1 MAIQSISEFVGSY
14 TEKDITSENFELEN
28 PRTLE
33 VRLNNQMVWSKAGAM
48 IARKGNVKFTR
59 QGILE
64 QGLGTLLKKAISS
77 EGLTLMKMEG
87 QGRVYL
93 ADQGKKIT
101 LLRLENETIFVN
113 GNDILALEQSVDYK
127 ITMMK
132 KIAGMLSGG
141 LFNMKLSGSGIIA
154 MTTHY
159 EPLTLKVSR
168 ETGPVFTDPNATVA
182 WSGSLAPEI
191 TADISLGTLF
201 GRSSGETVQMKFAGE
216 GWVVVQPYEEV
227 YYGTAG

>member
-1 MAIQSISEFVGSY
+1 MAIQSIREFTASC

-33 VRLNNQMVWSKAGAM
+33 VRLNNQLVWSKAGAM
-48 IARKGNVKFTR
+48 VARMGNVKFTR

-101 LLRLENETIFVN
+101 LLRLENDTIFVN
-113 GNDILALEQSVDYK
+113 GNDVLALEQSVDYK

-141 LFNMKLSGSGIIA
+141 LFNIKLSGSGIVAI
-154 MTTHY
+154 TTHY
-159 EPLTLKVSR
+159 EPLTLKVSK
-168 ETGPVFTDPNATVA
+168 ESGPVFTDPNATVA
-182 WSGSLAPEI
+182 WSGNLTPEM
-191 TADISLGTLF
+191 TTDISIGSLF
-201 GRSSGETVQMKFAGE
+201 GRTSGETFQMKFSGE
-216 GWVVVQPYEEV
+216 GWVVIQPFEEV
-227 YYGTAG
+227 AFSQA